1 MNVKLDENVPAGLA
15 SLLEKHGHDVVTVPQ
30 QGLAGQP
37 DATIWEAT
45 QGETRFLIT
54 TDLHFADIRR
64 FPPGSH
70 EGILVLRP
78 ARQGRRAIHALL
90 QAVVAQQ
97 SLDMFR
103 QCIVIADEGRIRVRR
118 P

>member
-37 DATIWEAT
+37 DAPIWEAT

-54 TDLHFADIRR
+54 MDLDFADIRR
-64 FPPGSH
+64 GQRNFSERSQASPLG
-70 EGILVLRP
+70 RP
-78 ARQGRRAIHALL
+78 D
-90 QAVVAQQ
+90 
-97 SLDMFR
+97 S
-103 QCIVIADEGRIRVRR
+103 EER